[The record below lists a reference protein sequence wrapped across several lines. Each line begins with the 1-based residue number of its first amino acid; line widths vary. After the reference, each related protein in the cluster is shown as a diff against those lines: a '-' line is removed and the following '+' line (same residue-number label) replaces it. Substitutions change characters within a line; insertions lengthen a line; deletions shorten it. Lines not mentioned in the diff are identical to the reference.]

1 MSSTRAVK
9 MLAAANILA
18 FLLAWQPGIASA
30 KVQEDPYF
38 CDATQLWCR
47 CIEPTPWMPGGC
59 LTMDLPIASNCNP
72 ANPC

>member
-47 CIEPTPWMPGGC
+47 CIEPTP
-59 LTMDLPIASNCNP
+59 
-72 ANPC
+72 